1 METNL
6 LLLAGY
12 IAAIFLASLFG
23 GLLPSIVRMTHTRTH
38 LSMSLVAGL
47 LLGVALYHLVPHAV
61 AHIGG
66 AQAVESAVWWV
77 VLGMIF
83 MVLLLRVLPFHHHDF
98 SGDHG
103 QPSAPSLG
111 WLGITV
117 GMCLHSLVEGVA
129 LGASIRIGGE
139 HGGLIGAGVF
149 FAILLHKPLDALSI
163 TGVMQAAGFAAA
175 IRRRVNLGFALV
187 CPIAVLLTFWGTGLL
202 AGAQDA
208 VLGRALAF
216 SAGAFLCVALSDLLP
231 EIHFHSH
238 DRGKLALAFLVGI
251 ALAYA
256 THALESAAM
265 HGG

>member
-6 LLLAGY
+6 PLLAGY

-23 GLLPSIVRMTHTRTH
+23 GFLPSVVRMTHTRTH

-47 LLGVALYHLVPHAV
+47 ILGVALYHLVPHAV
-61 AHIGG
+61 AHMGG
-66 AQAVESAVWWV
+66 TQAVESAVWWV

-98 SGDHG
+98 SGENAG
-103 QPSAPSLG
+103 ASAPSLG
-111 WLGITV
+111 WLGITA

-129 LGASIRIGGE
+129 LGASMRTGGE
-139 HGGLIGAGVF
+139 HSGLIAAGVF

-163 TGVMQAAGFAAA
+163 TSVMQAAGCAAG
-175 IRRRVNLGFALV
+175 IRRRVNVCFALV
-187 CPIAVLLTFWGTGLL
+187 CPIAALITFWGTGLL
-202 AGAQDA
+202 ATAQDA

-216 SAGAFLCVALSDLLP
+216 SAGAFLCVSLSDLLP